1 MNKFKHYPVIMLFGA
16 LLMCPLHSMAAGL
29 LKLSTTELRLV
40 PHEHQGSLY
49 AQNIGD
55 SPLYLDVEQALVLN
69 PTQKPE
75 QLLDI
80 SQVPKPGLL
89 VTPAR
94 LVLAPG
100 QKYRMNIK
108 TLDSLASNQVW
119 RVTFRARENVIVHA
133 LGTDGVSAPLSVS
146 VGYGVV
152 IYQNP
157 AAPHIQS
164 HLE

>member
-1 MNKFKHYPVIMLFGA
+1 MGRYIKYPVA
-16 LLMCPLHSMAAGL
+16 LLLGWLCISPLNGMAAGV
-29 LKLSTTELRLV
+29 LKLSTPELRLV
-40 PHEHQGSLY
+40 PDQRQGALY
-49 AQNIGD
+49 TQNTGD

-69 PTQKPE
+69 PAEKPE

-80 SQVPKPGLL
+80 SQVPNPGLL
-89 VTPAR
+89 VTPNR

-108 TLDSLASNQVW
+108 TLGTPASNHVW
-119 RVTFRARENVIVHA
+119 RVTFRPREHVIVQAHGA
-133 LGTDGVSAPLSVS
+133 EGVSAPLSVS

-157 AAPHIQS
+157 ATPQNHP
-164 HLE
+164 

>member
-1 MNKFKHYPVIMLFGA
+1 MKYLVVMLSGW
-16 LLMCPLHSMAAGL
+16 LLMWPLLGMAAGA

-40 PHEHQGSLY
+40 PDQRQGALY
-49 AQNIGD
+49 TQNTGD

-69 PTQKPE
+69 PAEKPE

-80 SQVPKPGLL
+80 SQVPNPGLL
-89 VTPAR
+89 VTPNR

-108 TLDSLASNQVW
+108 TLVTPANNQVW
-119 RVTFRARENVIVHA
+119 RVTFRPRENVIVQA
-133 LGTDGVSAPLSVS
+133 QVAEGVSAPLSVS

-157 AAPHIQS
+157 ATPQNHP
-164 HLE
+164 

>member
-1 MNKFKHYPVIMLFGA
+1 MGRYMKYLVVMLSGW
-16 LLMCPLHSMAAGL
+16 LLMWPLLGMAAGA

-40 PHEHQGSLY
+40 PDQRQGALY
-49 AQNIGD
+49 TQNTGD

-69 PTQKPE
+69 PAEKPE

-80 SQVPKPGLL
+80 SQVPNPGLL
-89 VTPAR
+89 VTPNR

-108 TLDSLASNQVW
+108 TLGSPANNQVW
-119 RVTFRARENVIVHA
+119 RVTFRPREHVIVQA
-133 LGTDGVSAPLSVS
+133 QGAEGVSAPLSVS

-152 IYQNP
+152 IYQNSVTP
-157 AAPHIQS
+157 QIHPQQ
-164 HLE
+164 E

>member
-1 MNKFKHYPVIMLFGA
+1 MSRFRHFPVAMLLGG
-16 LLMCPLHSMAAGL
+16 LLICPLHGMAAGV

-40 PHEHQGSLY
+40 PDQRQGVLFVE
-49 AQNIGD
+49 NTGD
-55 SPLYLDVEQALVLN
+55 SPLYLDVEQTQVLN
-69 PTQKPE
+69 PAEKSE

-89 VTPAR
+89 VTPNR

-108 TLDSLASNQVW
+108 TLGSPASNQVW
-119 RVTFRARENVIVHA
+119 RVTFRPREHVIVQA
-133 LGTDGVSAPLSVS
+133 QGAEGVSAPLSVS

-152 IYQNP
+152 IYQNS
-157 AAPHIQS
+157 ATPHIHS
-164 HLE
+164 NTE

>member
-1 MNKFKHYPVIMLFGA
+1 MGRYMKYLVVMLSGW
-16 LLMCPLHSMAAGL
+16 LLMWPLLGMAAGA

-40 PHEHQGSLY
+40 PDQRQGALY
-49 AQNIGD
+49 TQNTGD

-69 PTQKPE
+69 PAEKPE

-80 SQVPKPGLL
+80 SQVPNPGLL
-89 VTPAR
+89 VTPNR

-108 TLDSLASNQVW
+108 TLVTPVSNQVW
-119 RVTFRARENVIVHA
+119 RVTFRPRENVIVQA
-133 LGTDGVSAPLSVS
+133 QGPEGVSAPLSVS

-152 IYQNP
+152 IYQYTVTPQINP
-157 AAPHIQS
+157 QQ
-164 HLE
+164 E